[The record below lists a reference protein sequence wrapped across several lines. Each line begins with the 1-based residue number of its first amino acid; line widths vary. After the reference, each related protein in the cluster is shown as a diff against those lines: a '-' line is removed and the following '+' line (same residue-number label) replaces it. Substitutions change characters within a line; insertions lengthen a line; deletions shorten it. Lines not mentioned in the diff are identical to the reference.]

1 MMTLLLAMAMFQ
13 DVSSLSQAGAQ
24 AMRESRFADASRAY
38 RQLTEKEPANPM
50 WRMNLGL
57 AQFQAGNF
65 RDAIMAFEQ
74 YLKAKPQPGAI
85 HWMTGLARLK
95 LQQPCD
101 AIAPLEKA
109 KLWDASKSSIDL
121 GDALY
126 ACGRYEKA
134 ARIYEG
140 ATIFRSNDTKLLR
153 QVAHSFWRARLYLEA
168 KKFYA
173 PLAGQFANEPEFQY
187 EYGDTLA
194 RLEGPEVGLPF
205 LLRAAQAE
213 PALTGVRGELG
224 KALLAIGRQAEA
236 IPHLE
241 AVPAKDA
248 TLLSALSK
256 AYRSIGRIEEA
267 ERAQAEYRTRLGKKQ

>member
-1 MMTLLLAMAMFQ
+1 MMTLLLALAMFQ
-13 DVSSLSQAGAQ
+13 DVASLSQAGAV
-24 AMRESRFADASRAY
+24 AMRESRFADAGKAY
-38 RQLTEKEPANPM
+38 RQLAEKEPANPM

-57 AQFQAGNF
+57 AEFQAGNF
-65 RDAIMAFEQ
+65 QDALVAFEK

-121 GDALY
+121 GDALF
-126 ACGRYEKA
+126 ACGRFEKA
-134 ARIYEG
+134 ARAYEG

-153 QVAHSFWRARLYLEA
+153 QVAHSYWRARLYSEA
-168 KKFYA
+168 RKFYA
-173 PLAGQFANEPEFQY
+173 PLAGQFADESEFQY

-194 RLEGPEVGLPF
+194 RLEGPEAGLPF
-205 LLRAAQAE
+205 LLRAAQAAPE
-213 PALTGVRGELG
+213 LTGVRGELG
-224 KALLAIGRQAEA
+224 KALLAVGRQAEA

-241 AVPAKDA
+241 AASTKDA
-248 TLLSALSK
+248 TLLLALSR
-256 AYRSIGRIEEA
+256 AYRSVERIEEA
-267 ERAQAEYRTRLGKKQ
+267 ERAQAEYRAKLGKK

>member
-1 MMTLLLAMAMFQ
+1 M
-13 DVSSLSQAGAQ
+13 
-24 AMRESRFADASRAY
+24 
-38 RQLTEKEPANPM
+38 P
-50 WRMNLGL
+50 
-57 AQFQAGNF
+57 
-65 RDAIMAFEQ
+65 
-74 YLKAKPQPGAI
+74 
-85 HWMTGLARLK
+85 
-95 LQQPCD
+95 
-101 AIAPLEKA
+101 
-109 KLWDASKSSIDL
+109 
-121 GDALY
+121 
-126 ACGRYEKA
+126 CGRYEKA

-153 QVAHSFWRARLYLEA
+153 QVAHSYRRARLYLEA
-168 KKFYA
+168 KKFYV

-241 AVPAKDA
+241 AASAKDA
-248 TLLSALSK
+248 TLLLALSK

-267 ERAQAEYRTRLGKKQ
+267 ERAQAEYRTKLGKK